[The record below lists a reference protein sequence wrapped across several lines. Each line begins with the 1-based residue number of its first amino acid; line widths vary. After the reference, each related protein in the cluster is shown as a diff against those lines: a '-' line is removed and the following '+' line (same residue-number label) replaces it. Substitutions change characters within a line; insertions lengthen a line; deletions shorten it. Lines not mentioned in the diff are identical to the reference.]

1 MTLPIDR
8 EETMKSIDL
17 IAGARPNFMKIA
29 PIIDAV
35 KETQSRGSSLQ
46 YRLIH
51 TGQHYDKA
59 MSGGFFEQLG
69 IPEPDVNLE
78 VGSGTQAEQT
88 SAIMVRY
95 EKVLLEQKSDLCLVV
110 GDVTSTMACSIAAR
124 KLGVPVAHVEGGI
137 RSGDWTMPEE
147 INRVVT
153 DSITNWFFT
162 TSKTANENLRRS
174 GVSEDRIF
182 FVGNTMI
189 DTLLKQMP
197 HLRPPTFWTE
207 LGLQP
212 GQYFVV
218 TLHRPANVDGE
229 QQLLRLLQAIADG
242 TGGLPVVFPV
252 HPRTAKH
259 LCELKGQIPNMHYV
273 DPQGYLEFNYL
284 VKHAKGVITDSG
296 GITEETTVMG
306 VPCLTLRDNTE
317 RLETVSIGTNE
328 LIGTDPANLAPAL
341 KRLIDGRWKKGAIPE
356 KWDGQAAVRIVAE
369 IERLLSPVGNRGVT
383 ASRILRRVG

>member
-1 MTLPIDR
+1 MVC
-8 EETMKSIDL
+8 IDL

-29 PIIDAV
+29 PIIDALRIAHAQGNSI
-35 KETQSRGSSLQ
+35 E

-51 TGQHYDKA
+51 TGQHYDRA
-59 MSGGFFEQLG
+59 MSDSFFEQLG
-69 IPEPDVNLE
+69 IPEPDINLE
-78 VGSGTQAEQT
+78 VGSGTQSEQT
-88 SAIMVRY
+88 AAIMVRY
-95 EKVLLEQKSDLCLVV
+95 EKVLLEQRCNACLVV
-110 GDVTSTMACSIAAR
+110 GDVTSTMACAIVAR

-162 TSKTANENLRRS
+162 TSETANENLRRS
-174 GVSEDRIF
+174 GISDDRIF

-197 HLRPPTFWTE
+197 RLRPPAFWSE
-207 LGLQP
+207 LNLQI

-218 TLHRPANVDGE
+218 TLHRPTNVDGE
-229 QQLLRLLQAIADG
+229 QQLLRLLHAIAEG
-242 TGGLPVVFPV
+242 TRGFPVVFPR
-252 HPRTAKH
+252 HPRTAKN
-259 LCELKGQIPNMHYV
+259 LRELEGQIPGMCYV

-306 VPCLTLRDNTE
+306 VPCITLRNNTE
-317 RLETVSIGTNE
+317 RPETVSIGTNE
-328 LIGTDPANLAPAL
+328 LIGTDPVNLRPAL
-341 KRLIDGRWKKGAIPE
+341 ARLLAGHWKKGAIPE
-356 KWDGQAAVRIVAE
+356 KWDGRAAERIVAE
-369 IERLLSPVGNRGVT
+369 LGRLL
-383 ASRILRRVG
+383 A